1 MAFARGEIGAQA
13 FLETA
18 RPEKLVEESTAPEI
32 LGIEQHARRGGAA
45 ETQRR
50 EGARGRIE
58 RRPLFV
64 VGALQCGLGEHACGG
79 NNVGFRRRRVERDE
93 RGRRAVK
100 LLGKQAER
108 PFEPTGIDDAVVERS

>member
-1 MAFARGEIGAQA
+1 M
-13 FLETA
+13 
-18 RPEKLVEESTAPEI
+18 EESTAPEI

-64 VGALQCGLGEHACGG
+64 VGALQCGLGDHACGD
-79 NNVGFRRRRVERDE
+79 NVGFRRRRVERDE